1 MKNSFCSKISWSL
14 CLQSTYN
21 RYFVNVRFSYE
32 WKLSGSRKRGDG
44 RRVRS
49 RGRRGRGCAA
59 VMGLTVSS
67 APSQR
72 PRLIR
77 VLPIRFPKRRRV
89 NQALVFLF
97 LPPRLASKGNAS
109 ATKVT

>member
-1 MKNSFCSKISWSL
+1 
-14 CLQSTYN
+14 
-21 RYFVNVRFSYE
+21 
-32 WKLSGSRKRGDG
+32 
-44 RRVRS
+44 
-49 RGRRGRGCAA
+49 
-59 VMGLTVSS
+59 MGLTVSS